1 MTRDV
6 VVSLLFL
13 VAWVFWPWIEEA
25 VHVVVYLIWGEE

>member
-13 VAWVFWPWIEEA
+13 VAWVAWPWIEEA
-25 VHVVVYLIWGEE
+25 VMVVTYLIWGEE